1 METSKYFALFSVVQ
15 IYILVILLMNILELL
30 IYQVRADV
38 IMMNTNGV
46 PSIIEND
53 DIEPD
58 VILMPGMNNMVIN
71 DDLVL

>member
-1 METSKYFALFSVVQ
+1 MYLSTSS
-15 IYILVILLMNILELL
+15 LL
-30 IYQVRADV
+30 IVICYLISSSLSRLIRADL
-38 IMMNTNGV
+38 IMMDGNGM

-58 VILMPGMNNMVIN
+58 VILMPGMSNMMIN

>member
-1 METSKYFALFSVVQ
+1 MRNLLCGLFVYAS
-15 IYILVILLMNILELL
+15 IFITL
-30 IYQVRADV
+30 IVSSASLSSADV
-38 IMMNTNGV
+38 IMMGNNGM

-58 VILMPGMNNMVIN
+58 VILMPGMSNMMIN

>member
-1 METSKYFALFSVVQ
+1 MSSYKSALTVAV
-15 IYILVILLMNILELL
+15 LALLSIAMFHCIN
-30 IYQVRADV
+30 ADL
-38 IMMNTNGV
+38 IMMNGNGM

-58 VILMPGMNNMVIN
+58 VILVPGMSNMMIN